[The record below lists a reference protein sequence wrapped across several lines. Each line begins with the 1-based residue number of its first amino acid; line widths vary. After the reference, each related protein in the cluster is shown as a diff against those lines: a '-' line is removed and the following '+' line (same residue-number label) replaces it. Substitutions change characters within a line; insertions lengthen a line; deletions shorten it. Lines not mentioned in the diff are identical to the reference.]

1 MSHRITVV
9 SVAARPARPVR
20 PVDRAERRRSSALRR
35 SLTGAFVVALVALAG
50 CAEKEETVLVD
61 RSGLA
66 TKVDTSVALS
76 PLLYPDGQLTL
87 NDRCPVRK
95 VGLNPRMPAIY
106 VNQHPVGY
114 C

>member
-1 MSHRITVV
+1 M
-9 SVAARPARPVR
+9 
-20 PVDRAERRRSSALRR
+20 
-35 SLTGAFVVALVALAG
+35 
-50 CAEKEETVLVD
+50 D

-106 VNQHPVGY
+106 VNQHPVGF

>member
-1 MSHRITVV
+1 MTDHIAVKPSSGPTPGGWTRL
-9 SVAARPARPVR
+9 S
-20 PVDRAERRRSSALRR
+20 RRLALFSSAL
-35 SLTGAFVVALVALAG
+35 VAATLVA
-50 CAEKEETVLVD
+50 CAEKEATVLVD
-61 RSGLA
+61 DSGLA
-66 TKVDTSVALS
+66 TRVDTSLALS

-106 VNQHPVGY
+106 VNQHPVGF